1 MSDPWNG
8 STMLRHLGVAQS
20 QLGSTSPS
28 TVSFTPNELPQ
39 MLACWLIQKAQIQYC
54 HCSEPWLRPG
64 SGEMGYLIRLIEIKL
79 ALIYD
84 FILGMLWSTSVS
96 SDSSTWVSHFISEM
110 IFDRVIN
117 STPVA
122 VWCLKPLVWP
132 RNHEHKAVLSVL
144 YLTFFD
150 SIQQNSSTIWFLDWF
165 PKSPASST
173 RPQFLRNEIPTFQA
187 QCISCA
193 SRNKI
198 AKNDWTNGG
207 SPSYT
212 DRQTWKNIPV
222 CRERKRETDH
232 PVESNSSELLLQPT
246 YHCQLS
252 TIIIL
257 TIIIVNC
264 HIVYNVMNI
273 LMYL

>member
-1 MSDPWNG
+1 M
-8 STMLRHLGVAQS
+8 
-20 QLGSTSPS
+20 
-28 TVSFTPNELPQ
+28 
-39 MLACWLIQKAQIQYC
+39 
-54 HCSEPWLRPG
+54 
-64 SGEMGYLIRLIEIKL
+64 
-79 ALIYD
+79 IYD

-198 AKNDWTNGG
+198 AKTIGPMVG
-207 SPSYT
+207 HHPTLT
-212 DRQTWKNIPV
+212 DKHEKTFLFV
-222 CRERKRETDH
+222 ERERERLIIRLNRIRLSFYCNLRIIANC
-232 PVESNSSELLLQPT
+232 PPSSFSQSLL
-246 YHCQLS
+246 S
-252 TIIIL
+252 
-257 TIIIVNC
+257 IVT
-264 HIVYNVMNI
+264 
-273 LMYL
+273 